1 MNRIVG
7 VARLL
12 LAGIGFGILAL
23 GGALRAHAGSMPA
36 FVRKR
41 PHRLQAVEAGI

>member
-1 MNRIVG
+1 MSRVVG
-7 VARLL
+7 VAQL

-23 GGALRAHAGSMPA
+23 NEALRARAGSTPA

-41 PHRLQAVEAGI
+41 PHRPQAVEAGV